1 MDEPPK
7 PDAPQPAGVQPAAG
21 AQPPASPPTGTQQ
34 PSSKPSKSPAG
45 SKPPAGSKMSRV
57 RNIGIVA
64 HIDAGKTTVS
74 ERFLFLSGRIHKIGE
89 VHDGEAQMDWMPQ
102 ERERGITIT
111 AAATSFTWRN
121 FDIHLIDTPGH
132 VDFTIEVERSLRVL
146 DGAVVVFDGVSG
158 VEPQSETVWRQ
169 ADKFRVPRICFIN
182 KMDRAGADFAAAV
195 TEIRER
201 LGARPVPIQLPI
213 GAEDRF
219 TGVVDLVQLRALTF
233 SGDEDEGP
241 VEEDIPAAMAD
252 EVAAAREKLIEAA
265 ADVDDGIAAAFLEG
279 QPIEEATL
287 KAAIRRATIDCKI
300 VPVLAG
306 AALRNKG
313 VQPLLDAVCDYLP
326 SPLEVPPIVGTVP
339 GTDEPATRPPDDAA
353 PFCALA
359 FKVAMDEGRKAVYLR
374 IYSGVLKTGDEVQ
387 NARTRRNEK
396 VARLFSVHANRRERI
411 ERAGAGTI
419 VVAMGLKDA
428 GTGDTLASPK
438 APIILERIDIY
449 EPVIARAIEPKTQ
462 AEKEKL
468 DFGLAK
474 MADEDPT
481 FRWNEDAETGQ
492 TIIRGMGELHLDII
506 VDRLRIEYG
515 VEANVGRPQVVHRE
529 TLAKPADGEA
539 RFERTVEDETL
550 FGQARVH
557 VAPRPRGAGNELKM
571 QLVRPAPTGNV
582 KIVETPPA
590 ILDAAMEGAREAM
603 RSGPQGY
610 PIEDISVTI
619 TGIEYRPDASTP
631 AGEKAAVGEALRQAW
646 REAGTR
652 LLEPIMKVEI
662 TCPEANVGDV
672 LGDLNARRGQIEDVG
687 FRGQQRVITAKVP
700 LRRMF
705 GYSTDLRSATQGRA
719 NYSMQFDSYD
729 AWE

>member
-1 MDEPPK
+1 MA
-7 PDAPQPAGVQPAAG
+7 APAKI
-21 AQPPASPPTGTQQ
+21 T
-34 PSSKPSKSPAG
+34 
-45 SKPPAGSKMSRV
+45 RV

-74 ERFLFLSGRIHKIGE
+74 ERFLFHAGRIHKIGE

-111 AAATSFTWRN
+111 AAATTIPWRGY
-121 FDIHLIDTPGH
+121 DIHLIDTPGH

-169 ADKFRVPRICFIN
+169 ADKFHVPRISFIN
-182 KMDRAGADFAAAV
+182 KMDRLGADFAGAV
-195 TEIRER
+195 EEIRTR

-219 TGVVDLVQLRALTF
+219 TGVIDLVKMKALTF
-233 SGDEDEGP
+233 SG
-241 VEEDIPAAMAD
+241 EETDDPQIGEIPATEQAAA
-252 EVAAAREKLIEAA
+252 AAARETLIEAA
-265 ADVDDGIAAAFLEG
+265 ADFDDAIANDFLEG
-279 QPIEEATL
+279 KPIADEVL
-287 KAAIRRATIDCKI
+287 VAALRKGTIACGI
-300 VPVLAG
+300 VPVLTG

-313 VQPLLDAVCDYLP
+313 VQPLLDAVCDFLP
-326 SPLEVPPIVGTVP
+326 SPLDVPPVEGVVP
-339 GTDEPATRPPDDAA
+339 GTEEKVTRPSDDAA

-374 IYSGVLKTGDEVQ
+374 IYSGVLKPGDEIQ
-387 NARTRRNEK
+387 NARTRKNDK

-419 VVAMGLKDA
+419 VVAMGLRDA
-428 GTGDTLASPK
+428 GTGDTMCSPK
-438 APIILERIDIY
+438 APILLERIDVT

-468 DFGLAK
+468 DFGLGK
-474 MADEDPT
+474 LADEDPT
-481 FRWNEDAETGQ
+481 FRFGEDAETGQ
-492 TIIRGMGELHLDII
+492 MIIRGMGELHLDII
-506 VDRLRIEYG
+506 VDRLRREYG
-515 VEANVGRPQVVHRE
+515 VDANVGRPQVVYRE
-529 TLAKPADGEA
+529 TLGKAGEGEA
-539 RFERTVEDETL
+539 RFERVVEDESL
-550 FGQARVH
+550 YGHARLR
-557 VAPRPRGAGNELKM
+557 VAPRPRGTGNSLRLE
-571 QLVRPAPTGNV
+571 VPRPAQVPGAPR
-582 KIVETPPA
+582 IPETPAA
-590 ILDAAMEGAREAM
+590 ITEAALEGAREAM

-610 PIEDISVTI
+610 PIEDIEVVI

-631 AGEKAAVGEALRQAW
+631 AGEKAAVGEALRNAF

-652 LLEPIMKVEI
+652 LLEPIMRVEVI
-662 TCPEANVGDV
+662 APEGNLGDV
-672 LGDLNARRGQIEDVG
+672 LGDLNARRAQIEDVG
-687 FRGQQRVITAKVP
+687 FRGQQRVIIAKVP

-719 NYSMQFDSYD
+719 TYAMTFETYD

>member
-1 MDEPPK
+1 M
-7 PDAPQPAGVQPAAG
+7 AA
-21 AQPPASPPTGTQQ
+21 
-34 PSSKPSKSPAG
+34 PSSKPAS
-45 SKPPAGSKMSRV
+45 SKMARV

-74 ERFLFLSGRIHKIGE
+74 ERFLFYSGRIHKIGE
-89 VHDGEAQMDWMPQ
+89 VHEGEATMDWMPQ

-121 FDIHLIDTPGH
+121 HDIHLIDTPGH

-169 ADKFRVPRICFIN
+169 ADKFHVPRISFIN
-182 KMDRAGADFAAAV
+182 KMDRAGADFGAAV
-195 TEIRER
+195 AEIRER

-219 TGVVDLVQLRALTF
+219 AGVVDLIRERALYF
-233 SGDEDEGP
+233 SGDESEGP
-241 VEEDIPAAMAD
+241 REDAVPAAMAD
-252 EVAAAREKLIEAA
+252 EVAAAREKVIEAA
-265 ADVDDGIAAAFLEG
+265 ADVDDAIANAFLEG
-279 QPIEEATL
+279 TPIDEEAL
-287 KAAIRRATIDCKI
+287 KAAIRKATIAVKI

-326 SPLEVPPIVGTVP
+326 SPLEVPPITGTVP
-339 GTDEPATRPPDDAA
+339 GTEEPATRPPDDAA
-353 PFCALA
+353 PFSALA
-359 FKVAMDEGRKAVYLR
+359 FKVAMDEGRKVVYLR
-374 IYSGVLKTGDEVQ
+374 IYSGVLKPGDEVQ

-396 VARLFSVHANRRERI
+396 VARLFGVHADRRERI
-411 ERAGAGTI
+411 ERAGAGSI

-428 GTGDTLASPK
+428 GTGDTLSSPK
-438 APIILERIDIY
+438 APIIFERIDIY
-449 EPVIARAIEPKTQ
+449 EPVISRAIEPKTQ

-474 MADEDPT
+474 LADEDPT
-481 FRWNEDAETGQ
+481 FRFGEDPETGQ
-492 TIIRGMGELHLDII
+492 MIIRGMGELHLDVI
-506 VDRLRIEYG
+506 VDRLRVEYG
-515 VEANVGRPQVVHRE
+515 VEANVGRPQVVYRE

-539 RFERTVEDETL
+539 RFERVVEDETL
-550 FGQARVH
+550 FGHARVH
-557 VAPRPRGAGNELKM
+557 VAPRPRASGNELKL
-571 QLVRPAPTGNV
+571 QIPRPAQPPGAP
-582 KIVETPPA
+582 KIPETPQA
-590 ILDAAMEGAREAM
+590 ILDAATEGAREAM

-610 PIEDISVTI
+610 PIEDIAVTI
-619 TGIEYRPDASTP
+619 TAIEHRPDASNP
-631 AGEKAAVGEALRQAW
+631 AGQRAAVGEALRQAF

-662 TCPEANVGDV
+662 TCPEGNVGDV

-687 FRGQQRVITAKVP
+687 FRGAQRVITAKVP

-719 NYSMQFDSYD
+719 NYTMQMDSYD

>member
-1 MDEPPK
+1 MAAAPK
-7 PDAPQPAGVQPAAG
+7 P
-21 AQPPASPPTGTQQ
+21 
-34 PSSKPSKSPAG
+34 PSKIT
-45 SKPPAGSKMSRV
+45 RT

-74 ERFLFLSGRIHKIGE
+74 ERFLFYSGRIHKIGE
-89 VHDGEAQMDWMPQ
+89 VHEGEATMDWMPQ

-121 FDIHLIDTPGH
+121 HEIHLIDTPGH

-169 ADKFRVPRICFIN
+169 ADKFRVPRISFIN

-219 TGVVDLVQLRALTF
+219 AGVIDLIRQRALYF
-233 SGDEDEGP
+233 SGSEDEGP
-241 VEEDIPAAMAD
+241 REDVVPAAMAD

-265 ADVDDGIAAAFLEG
+265 ADVDDEIANAFLEG
-279 QPIEEATL
+279 KPIDDGAL
-287 KAAIRRATIDCKI
+287 QAAIRKATIAVKI

-326 SPLEVPPIVGTVP
+326 SPLEVPPITGTVP
-339 GTDEPATRPPDDAA
+339 GSEEPATRPPEDTA
-353 PFCALA
+353 PFSSLA
-359 FKVAMDEGRKAVYLR
+359 FKVAMDEGRKVVYLR
-374 IYSGVLKTGDEVQ
+374 IYSGVLKPGDEVQ

-396 VARLFSVHANRRERI
+396 VARLFSVHADRRERI
-411 ERAGAGTI
+411 ERAGAGSI

-428 GTGDTLASPK
+428 GTGDTLSSPK
-438 APIILERIDIY
+438 APIIFERIDIY
-449 EPVIARAIEPKTQ
+449 EPVISRAIEPKTQ

-474 MADEDPT
+474 LADEDPT
-481 FRWNEDAETGQ
+481 FRFGEDSETGQ
-492 TIIRGMGELHLDII
+492 TIIRGMGELHLDVI
-506 VDRLRIEYG
+506 VDRLRVEYG
-515 VEANVGRPQVVHRE
+515 VEATVGRPQVVYRE

-539 RFERTVEDETL
+539 RFERVVEDETL
-550 FGQARVH
+550 FGHARVH
-557 VAPRPRGAGNELKM
+557 VAPRPRASGNELKM
-571 QLVRPAPTGNV
+571 QIPRPVQAPGAPKV
-582 KIVETPPA
+582 PETPQA

-610 PIEDISVTI
+610 PIEDIAVTI
-619 TGIEYRPDASTP
+619 TGIEYRPDASNA
-631 AGEKAAVGEALRQAW
+631 AGQRAAVGEALRQAF
-646 REAGTR
+646 RESGTR

-705 GYSTDLRSATQGRA
+705 GYATDLRSATQGRA
-719 NYSMQFDSYD
+719 NYTMQMDSYD

>member
-1 MDEPPK
+1 M
-7 PDAPQPAGVQPAAG
+7 A
-21 AQPPASPPTGTQQ
+21 PPT
-34 PSSKPSKSPAG
+34 K
-45 SKPPAGSKMSRV
+45 PAGSKMARV

-74 ERFLFLSGRIHKIGE
+74 ERFLFYSGRIHKIGE
-89 VHDGEAQMDWMPQ
+89 VHEGEATMDWMPQ

-121 FDIHLIDTPGH
+121 HDIHLIDTPGH

-201 LGARPVPIQLPI
+201 LGAKPVPIQLPI

-219 TGVVDLVQLRALTF
+219 TGLVDLVRQVALYF
-233 SGDEDEGP
+233 SGDEDEGAR
-241 VEEDIPAAMAD
+241 EDVIPAAMAD

-265 ADVDDGIAAAFLEG
+265 ADVDDGIASAFLEG
-279 QPIEEATL
+279 
-287 KAAIRRATIDCKI
+287 AAIDEAALMAAVRKATIDCKI

-326 SPLEVPPIVGTVP
+326 SPLEVPPMKGTVP
-339 GTDEPATRPPDDAA
+339 GTEEPATRAPDDTA
-353 PFCALA
+353 PFSALA

-374 IYSGVLKTGDEVQ
+374 IYSGVLKPGDEVQ
-387 NARTRRNEK
+387 NARTRKNEK
-396 VARLFSVHANRRERI
+396 VARLLGVHANRRERI
-411 ERAGAGTI
+411 ERAGAGSI

-428 GTGDTLASPK
+428 GTGDTLAAPK
-438 APIILERIDIY
+438 APIIFERIDIY
-449 EPVIARAIEPKTQ
+449 EPVISRAIEPKTQ

-468 DFGLAK
+468 DFALAK

-481 FRWNEDAETGQ
+481 FRWHEDAETGQ
-492 TIIRGMGELHLDII
+492 TIIRGMGELHLDVI
-506 VDRLRIEYG
+506 VDRMRVEYG
-515 VEANVGRPQVVHRE
+515 VEATVGRPQVVYRE

-539 RFERTVEDETL
+539 RFERVVDDETL
-550 FGQARVH
+550 FGHARVH
-557 VAPRPRGAGNELKM
+557 VAPRPRHAGNELK
-571 QLVRPAPTGNV
+571 LTAPKAVQIPGV
-582 KIVETPPA
+582 AKAIETPQV

-610 PIEDISVTI
+610 PIEDIAVTI
-619 TGIEYRPDASTP
+619 TGIEFRPDASSA
-631 AGEKAAVGEALRQAW
+631 AGQRAAVGEAMRLAFRD
-646 REAGTR
+646 AGTR

-662 TCPEANVGDV
+662 TCPEPNVGDV

-705 GYSTDLRSATQGRA
+705 GYATDLRSATQGRA
-719 NYSMQFDSYD
+719 NYSMLFDSYD
-729 AWE
+729 AWDQ

>member
-1 MDEPPK
+1 M
-7 PDAPQPAGVQPAAG
+7 A
-21 AQPPASPPTGTQQ
+21 
-34 PSSKPSKSPAG
+34 
-45 SKPPAGSKMSRV
+45 RV

-74 ERFLFLSGRIHKIGE
+74 ERFLFYSGRIHKIGE
-89 VHDGEAQMDWMPQ
+89 VHEGEATMDWMPQ

-111 AAATSFTWRN
+111 AAATSFAWRN

-169 ADKFRVPRICFIN
+169 ADKFRVPRLAFIN

-195 TEIRER
+195 AEIHDR
-201 LGARPVPIQLPI
+201 LGAKPVPIQLPI

-219 TGVVDLVQLRALTF
+219 AGVVDLVRDKALYF
-233 SGDEDEGP
+233 SGDETEGP
-241 VEEDIPAAMAD
+241 REDDVPAAMAD
-252 EVAAAREKLIEAA
+252 VVAAAREKVIEAA
-265 ADVDDGIAAAFLEG
+265 ADADDVIAAAFLEG
-279 QPIEEATL
+279 QPIAEAAL
-287 KAAIRRATIDCKI
+287 KAALRKATIDCKI

-326 SPLEVPPIVGTVP
+326 SPLEVPPVTGTVP
-339 GTDEPATRPPDDAA
+339 GSEEPASRPPEDAA
-353 PFCALA
+353 PFSALA
-359 FKVAMDEGRKAVYLR
+359 FKVAMDEGRKSVYLR
-374 IYSGVLKTGDEVQ
+374 IYSGVLRPGDEVQ

-396 VARLFSVHANRRERI
+396 IARLFGVHANKRERI
-411 ERAGAGTI
+411 ERAGAGSI

-438 APIILERIDIY
+438 APIIFERIDIY
-449 EPVIARAIEPKTQ
+449 EPVISRAIEPKTQ

-468 DFGLAK
+468 DFGLSK
-474 MADEDPT
+474 LCDEDPT

-492 TIIRGMGELHLDII
+492 TIIRGMGELHLDIM
-506 VDRLRIEYG
+506 VDRLRREFG
-515 VEANVGRPQVVHRE
+515 VEANVGRPQVVYRE

-539 RFERTVEDETL
+539 RFERVVDDETL
-550 FGQARVH
+550 YGHARVH
-557 VAPRPRGAGNELKM
+557 VAPRARHAGNDLQLKVPRVV
-571 QLVRPAPTGNV
+571 QTPGAPR
-582 KIVETPPA
+582 IPETPPA

-610 PIEDISVTI
+610 PIEDIEVAI
-619 TGIEYRPDASTP
+619 TAIDYRPDASTP
-631 AGEKAAVGEALRQAW
+631 AGQKAAVGEALRQAW

-672 LGDLNARRGQIEDVG
+672 IGDMNARRGQIEELG
-687 FRGQQRVITAKVP
+687 FRGAQRVIHAKAP

-729 AWE
+729 AWDT

>member
-1 MDEPPK
+1 MAAPPK
-7 PDAPQPAGVQPAAG
+7 I
-21 AQPPASPPTGTQQ
+21 T
-34 PSSKPSKSPAG
+34 
-45 SKPPAGSKMSRV
+45 RV
-57 RNIGIVA
+57 RNIGVVA

-74 ERFLFLSGRIHKIGE
+74 ERFLFHSGRIHKLGE

-111 AAATSFTWRN
+111 AAATTIAWRG

-169 ADKFRVPRICFIN
+169 ADKFRVPRISFIN
-182 KMDRAGADFAAAV
+182 KMDRAGADFPGAV
-195 TEIRER
+195 EEIRAR
-201 LGARPVPIQLPI
+201 LGARPIPIQLPI

-219 TGVVDLVQLRALTF
+219 TGVVDLVRLRALYF
-233 SGDEDEGP
+233 SGDETEP
-241 VEEDIPAAMAD
+241 PREDDPPAAMAD
-252 EVAAAREKLIEAA
+252 EVAGAREKLIEAA
-265 ADVDDGIAAAFLEG
+265 ADFDDAIANAFLEG
-279 QPIEEATL
+279 QAIDEAAL
-287 KAAIRRATIDCKI
+287 KAALRKGTIGCAI

-326 SPLEVPPIVGTVP
+326 SPVEVPPIKGVVP
-339 GTDEPATRPPDDAA
+339 GSEEPASRPPDDAA

-374 IYSGVLKTGDEVQ
+374 IYSGVLKPGDEVQ

-396 VARLFSVHANRRERI
+396 IARLFAVHANRRERI
-411 ERAGAGTI
+411 ERAGAGSI
-419 VVAMGLKDA
+419 VVAMGLRDA
-428 GTGDTLASPK
+428 GTGDTLCSPK
-438 APIILERIDIY
+438 APIMLERIDTY

-468 DFGLAK
+468 DFGLGK
-474 MADEDPT
+474 LADEDPT
-481 FRWNEDAETGQ
+481 FRFGEDAETGQ
-492 TIIRGMGELHLDII
+492 MIIRGMGELHLDIL
-506 VDRLRIEYG
+506 VDRLRREYG
-515 VEANVGRPQVVHRE
+515 VDANIGKPQVVHRE
-529 TLAKPADGEA
+529 TLAKPADAEA
-539 RFERTVEDETL
+539 RFERVVDDETL
-550 FGQARVH
+550 FGHARVH
-557 VAPRPRGAGNELKM
+557 VAPRPRAAGNSLRM
-571 QLVRPAPTGNV
+571 ALTRTP
-582 KIVETPPA
+582 TPPGA
-590 ILDAAMEGAREAM
+590 PRIPDTPQVILDAAMEGAREAM

-610 PIEDISVTI
+610 PIEDIEVVI
-619 TGIEYRPDASTP
+619 TGIEYRPDASTA

-652 LLEPIMKVEI
+652 LLEPIMKVEVI
-662 TCPEANVGDV
+662 SPEANVGDV
-672 LGDLNARRGQIEDVG
+672 LGDLNARRAQIDDVG
-687 FRGQQRVITAKVP
+687 FRGQQRVILAKVP

-719 NYSMQFDSYD
+719 TYSMQFEAYD

>member
-1 MDEPPK
+1 M
-7 PDAPQPAGVQPAAG
+7 
-21 AQPPASPPTGTQQ
+21 ASP
-34 PSSKPSKSPAG
+34 SK
-45 SKPPAGSKMSRV
+45 PAGSKMSRV

-74 ERFLFLSGRIHKIGE
+74 ERFLFYSGRIHKIGE
-89 VHDGEAQMDWMPQ
+89 VHEGEATMDWMPQ

-111 AAATSFTWRN
+111 AAATSFTWDN
-121 FDIHLIDTPGH
+121 HDIHLIDTPGH

-182 KMDRAGADFAAAV
+182 KMDRAGADFGAAV

-201 LGARPVPIQLPI
+201 LGAKPIPIQLPI

-219 TGVVDLVQLRALTF
+219 TGLIDLVRMRALYF
-233 SGDEDEGP
+233 SGDEEEGAR
-241 VEEDIPAAMAD
+241 EDDIPAAMAD
-252 EVAAAREKLIEAA
+252 EVAAARDKLIEAA
-265 ADVDDGIAAAFLEG
+265 ADVDDGIASSFLEG
-279 QPIEEATL
+279 TPIEEAVL
-287 KAAIRRATIDCKI
+287 KAAIRKATIDCKI

-313 VQPLLDAVCDYLP
+313 VQPLLDAVVDYLP
-326 SPLEVPPIVGTVP
+326 SPLEVPPMKGTVP
-339 GTDEPATRPPDDAA
+339 GTEEPATRAPDDAA
-353 PFCALA
+353 PFSALA

-374 IYSGVLKTGDEVQ
+374 IYSGVLKPGDDVQ
-387 NARTRRNEK
+387 NARTRKNEK

-411 ERAGAGTI
+411 ERAVAGSI

-438 APIILERIDIY
+438 APIIFERIDIY
-449 EPVIARAIEPKTQ
+449 EPVIARAIEPKSQ

-468 DFGLAK
+468 DFALAK

-481 FRWNEDAETGQ
+481 FRWHEDAETGQ

-506 VDRLRIEYG
+506 VDRLRREYG

-529 TLAKPADGEA
+529 TLAKTAEAEA
-539 RFERTVEDETL
+539 RFERVVEDETL
-550 FGQARVH
+550 FGHARVR
-557 VAPRPRGAGNELKM
+557 VAPRPRGAGNVLKM
-571 QLVRPAPTGNV
+571 ELARTAPTPGI
-582 KIVETPPA
+582 KLVETPQA
-590 ILDAAMEGAREAM
+590 ILDAAMDGAREAM

-610 PIEDISVTI
+610 PIEDIEVVI
-619 TGIEYRPDASTP
+619 TGVEFRPDASTP
-631 AGEKAAVGEALRQAW
+631 SGQKAAVGEALRQAW

-652 LLEPIMKVEI
+652 LLEPIMRVEV
-662 TCPEANVGDV
+662 TCPETNVGDV
-672 LGDLNARRGQIEDVG
+672 LGDLNARRAQIEDVG
-687 FRGQQRVITAKVP
+687 FRGEQRVITAKVP

-719 NYSMQFDSYD
+719 TYSMTFDTYD

>member
-1 MDEPPK
+1 MAAPPK
-7 PDAPQPAGVQPAAG
+7 I
-21 AQPPASPPTGTQQ
+21 T
-34 PSSKPSKSPAG
+34 
-45 SKPPAGSKMSRV
+45 RV

-74 ERFLFLSGRIHKIGE
+74 ERFLFHSGRIHKLGE

-111 AAATSFTWRN
+111 AAATSIAWRGY
-121 FDIHLIDTPGH
+121 DIHLIDTPGH

-169 ADKFRVPRICFIN
+169 ADKFRVPRIAFIN
-182 KMDRAGADFAAAV
+182 KMDRAGADFPGAL
-195 TEIRER
+195 EQIRTR
-201 LGARPVPIQLPI
+201 LDARPIPIQLPI

-219 TGVVDLVQLRALTF
+219 TGVVDLVRLRALYY
-233 SGDEDEGP
+233 SGDENEP
-241 VEEDIPAAMAD
+241 PREDDPPAAMAD
-252 EVAAAREKLIEAA
+252 EVAAARERLIEAA
-265 ADVDDGIAAAFLEG
+265 ADFDDAIANAFLEG
-279 QPIEEATL
+279 QPIDEAVL
-287 KAAIRRATIDCKI
+287 KAALRKGTIACGM

-326 SPLEVPPIVGTVP
+326 SPIDVPPIKGVVP
-339 GTDEPATRPPDDAA
+339 GSEEPASRPPDDAA

-359 FKVAMDEGRKAVYLR
+359 FKVAMDEGRKSIYLR
-374 IYSGVLKTGDEVQ
+374 IYSGVLRPGEEIQ

-411 ERAGAGTI
+411 ERAGAGSI
-419 VVAMGLKDA
+419 VVAMGLRDA
-428 GTGDTLASPK
+428 GTGDTLCSPK
-438 APIILERIDIY
+438 APILLERIDIY

-468 DFGLAK
+468 DFGLGK
-474 MADEDPT
+474 LADEDPT
-481 FRWNEDAETGQ
+481 FRFGEDVETGQ
-492 TIIRGMGELHLDII
+492 MIIRGMGELHLDIL
-506 VDRLRIEYG
+506 VDRLRREYG
-515 VEANVGRPQVVHRE
+515 VDANIGKPQVVYRE

-539 RFERTVEDETL
+539 RFERVVDDETL
-550 FGQARVH
+550 FGHARVH
-557 VAPRPRGAGNELKM
+557 VAPRPRAAGN
-571 QLVRPAPTGNV
+571 QLRMALARPSVAPGAP
-582 KIVETPPA
+582 KPPETPQA

-610 PIEDISVTI
+610 PIEDIEVVI
-619 TGIEYRPDASTP
+619 TAIEYRPDASTS
-631 AGEKAAVGEALRQAW
+631 AGQKAAVGEALRQAW

-652 LLEPIMKVEI
+652 LLEPIMKVEVI
-662 TCPEANVGDV
+662 APEANVGDV
-672 LGDLNARRGQIEDVG
+672 LGDLNARRAQIEDVG
-687 FRGQQRVITAKVP
+687 FRGQLRVILAKVP

-719 NYSMQFDSYD
+719 TYSMQFESYD

>member
-1 MDEPPK
+1 M
-7 PDAPQPAGVQPAAG
+7 AA
-21 AQPPASPPTGTQQ
+21 AS
-34 PSSKPSKSPAG
+34 SSKPTS
-45 SKPPAGSKMSRV
+45 SKMSRV

-74 ERFLFLSGRIHKIGE
+74 ERFLFYSGRIHKIGE
-89 VHDGEAQMDWMPQ
+89 VHEGEATMDWMPQ

-111 AAATSFTWRN
+111 AAATSFAWRN
-121 FDIHLIDTPGH
+121 HDIHLIDTPGH

-169 ADKFRVPRICFIN
+169 ADKFKVPRICFIN
-182 KMDRAGADFAAAV
+182 KMDRAGADFGAAV
-195 TEIRER
+195 AEIRDR
-201 LGARPVPIQLPI
+201 LGGRPVPIQLPI

-219 TGVVDLVQLRALTF
+219 AGVVDLIRGKALYF

-241 VEEDIPAAMAD
+241 REDDVPAAMAD
-252 EVAAAREKLIEAA
+252 EVAAAREKAIEAA
-265 ADVDDGIAAAFLEG
+265 ADVDDTIANAFLEG
-279 QPIEEATL
+279 TPIDEEAL
-287 KAAIRRATIDCKI
+287 KAALRKATIACKI

-326 SPLEVPPIVGTVP
+326 SPLEVPPMVGTVP
-339 GTDEPATRPPDDAA
+339 GSEEPATRPPDDTA
-353 PFCALA
+353 PFSALA
-359 FKVAMDEGRKAVYLR
+359 FKVAMDEGRKVVYLR
-374 IYSGVLKTGDEVQ
+374 IYSGVLKAGDDVQ

-396 VARLFSVHANRRERI
+396 VARLFSVHADRRERI
-411 ERAGAGTI
+411 ERAGAGSI

-428 GTGDTLASPK
+428 GTGDTLSSPK
-438 APIILERIDIY
+438 APIIFERIDIY

-474 MADEDPT
+474 LADEDPT
-481 FRWNEDAETGQ
+481 FRFGEDAETGQ
-492 TIIRGMGELHLDII
+492 MIIRGMGELHLDVI
-506 VDRLRIEYG
+506 VDRLRVEYG
-515 VEANVGRPQVVHRE
+515 VEATVGRPQVVYRE

-539 RFERTVEDETL
+539 RFERVVEDETL
-550 FGQARVH
+550 FGHARVH
-557 VAPRPRGAGNELKM
+557 VAPRPRASGNELKM
-571 QLVRPAPTGNV
+571 QIPRPAQHPGAP
-582 KIVETPPA
+582 KIPETPQA
-590 ILDAAMEGAREAM
+590 ILDAAMDGAREAM
-603 RSGPQGY
+603 HSGPQGY

-619 TGIEYRPDASTP
+619 TAIEYRPDASNA
-631 AGEKAAVGEALRQAW
+631 AGQRAAVGEALRHAF

-662 TCPEANVGDV
+662 SCPEANVGDV

-719 NYSMQFDSYD
+719 NYAMQMDSYD